1 MDELDL
7 PTYAV
12 KKMKNK
18 PVGVVHVSYC
28 PICLNLFPRRMAN
41 HATLPVMYTVCYI
54 MKGGWNPV
62 SVHFIYVIYGG

>member
-41 HATLPVMYTVCYI
+41 HATLPVMYTVYTVYYI
-54 MKGGWNPV
+54 MRHILDFYLIDLASG
-62 SVHFIYVIYGG
+62 